1 MNGPT
6 ATKPA
11 TPAIKMLV
19 WFPWAVATP
28 STRLD
33 VERMPSLAPNTA
45 ARSQPMRPM
54 RCRSFGRRG
63 MLSEY
68 RLNPA
73 EQEKD
78 EKDCKHQ
85 PQSATWGVT
94 PLTAMVP
101 SRQSADQHQ
110 HQNYDQDGSEHTFLL
125 SLDH

>member
-1 MNGPT
+1 
-6 ATKPA
+6 
-11 TPAIKMLV
+11 
-19 WFPWAVATP
+19 
-28 STRLD
+28 
-33 VERMPSLAPNTA
+33 
-45 ARSQPMRPM
+45 
-54 RCRSFGRRG
+54 

-125 SLDH
+125 SVDH